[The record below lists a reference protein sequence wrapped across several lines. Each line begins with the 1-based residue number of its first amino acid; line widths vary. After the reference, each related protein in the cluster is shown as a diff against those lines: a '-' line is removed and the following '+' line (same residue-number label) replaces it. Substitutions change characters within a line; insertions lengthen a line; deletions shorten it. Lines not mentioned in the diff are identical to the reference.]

1 MELHQLI
8 NEGKLKEFKE
18 KMVNSMK
25 NYQHYNF
32 NYVNKI
38 LNKELNI
45 VTAKESYEKYLNI
58 VRSNVGASKYGQPS
72 FLPFSLPS
80 SSFSPSSVSG

>member
-1 MELHQLI
+1 
-8 NEGKLKEFKE
+8 
-18 KMVNSMK
+18 MVNSMK

-58 VRSNVGASKYGQPS
+58 IRSNVGASKYGQPLFYS
-72 FLPFSLPS
+72 DTDDISLPS